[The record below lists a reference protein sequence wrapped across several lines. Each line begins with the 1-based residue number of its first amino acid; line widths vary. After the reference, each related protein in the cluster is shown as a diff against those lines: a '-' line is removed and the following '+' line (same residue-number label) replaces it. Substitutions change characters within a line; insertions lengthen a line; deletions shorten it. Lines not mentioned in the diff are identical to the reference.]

1 MRKNLPFD
9 YVVDPKAIEK
19 NSFEMIRTLT
29 DLDGLDQSQQ
39 QVVMR
44 IVHSVGMPE
53 VAKKV
58 RFSANACA
66 SGQAALAAGA
76 AILCDVEMV
85 KQGITKRM
93 IQQPPLCFLNDP
105 RTVAL
110 AKSSGETRSMAALT
124 LWGDNLAGSIVVIGN
139 APTALFRL
147 LEMIEQANEKESG
160 EESAVEGGK
169 EGGKD
174 SNNKPA
180 LIIGMPVGFIGAA
193 ESKQAL
199 WDVHERLGIECITL
213 LGNQGG
219 SAVSSATCNALL
231 RCNTGEIY

>member
-1 MRKNLPFD
+1 MRNTVPFD

-19 NSFEMIRTLT
+19 NSFEMIRKLT
-29 DLDGLDQSQQ
+29 NLDGLGQSQQ

-53 VAKKV
+53 VADKV
-58 RFSANACA
+58 KFSTHACE
-66 SGQAALAAGA
+66 SGQAALAAGN

-93 IQQPPLCFLNDP
+93 ISQPPLCFLNDP
-105 RTVAL
+105 RTVEL
-110 AKSSGETRSMAALT
+110 ARSSGETRSMAALT
-124 LWGDNLAGSIVVIGN
+124 LWGNDLAGSIVVIGN
-139 APTALFRL
+139 APTALYRL
-147 LEMIEQANEKESG
+147 LEMIEND
-160 EESAVEGGK
+160 GGK
-169 EGGKD
+169 NCK
-174 SNNKPA
+174 NKPA

-231 RCNTGEIY
+231 RCNIGEIY

>member
-1 MRKNLPFD
+1 MPFE
-9 YVVDPKAIEK
+9 YVIDPKAIEK
-19 NSFEMIRTLT
+19 NSFEMIRKLT
-29 DLDGLDQSQQ
+29 DLNGLDQSQQ

-53 VAKKV
+53 VAGKV
-58 RFSANACA
+58 KFSTNACE
-66 SGQAALAAGA
+66 SGQRALAAGK

-105 RTVAL
+105 RTVEL
-110 AKSSGETRSMAALT
+110 AKASGETRSMAALK
-124 LWGDNLAGSIVVIGN
+124 LWGDDLAGSIVVIGN

-147 LEMIEQANEKESG
+147 LEMIEQD
-160 EESAVEGGK
+160 GGK
-169 EGGKD
+169 E
-174 SNNKPA
+174 SQNKPA

-231 RCNTGEIY
+231 RCNIGEIY

>member
-1 MRKNLPFD
+1 VPFD
-9 YVVDPKAIEK
+9 YVVDPKSIEK
-19 NSFEMIRTLT
+19 NSFEMIRKLT
-29 DLDGLDQSQQ
+29 DLNGLDQSQQ

-53 VAKKV
+53 VADKV
-58 RFSANACA
+58 KFSTNACE
-66 SGQAALAAGA
+66 SGQRALAAGK

-105 RTVAL
+105 RTVEL
-110 AKSSGETRSMAALT
+110 AKASGETRSMAALK
-124 LWGDNLAGSIVVIGN
+124 LWGDDLAGSIVVIGN

-147 LEMIEQANEKESG
+147 LEMIEQANEKE
-160 EESAVEGGK
+160 GGK
-169 EGGKD
+169 E
-174 SNNKPA
+174 SQNKPA

-231 RCNTGEIY
+231 RCNIGEIY

>member
-1 MRKNLPFD
+1 MPFD
-9 YVVDPKAIEK
+9 YVIDPKTIEK
-19 NSFEMIRTLT
+19 NSFKMIRQLT
-29 DLDGLDQSQQ
+29 DLNGLDQSQQ

-53 VAKKV
+53 VADKV
-58 RFSANACA
+58 KFSANACD
-66 SGQAALAAGA
+66 SGQKALAAGN

-105 RTVAL
+105 RTVEL
-110 AKSSGETRSMAALT
+110 AKTSGETRSMAALKF
-124 LWGDNLAGSIVVIGN
+124 WGDDLAGSIVVIGN

-147 LEMIEQANEKESG
+147 LEMIEKD
-160 EESAVEGGK
+160 GGK
-169 EGGKD
+169 ESK
-174 SNNKPA
+174 NKPA

-231 RCNTGEIY
+231 RCNIGEIY

>member
-1 MRKNLPFD
+1 MPFD
-9 YVVDPKAIEK
+9 YVIDPKAIEK
-19 NSFEMIRTLT
+19 NSFEMIRKLS

-53 VAKKV
+53 VADKV
-58 RFSANACA
+58 KFSANACE
-66 SGQAALAAGA
+66 SGQAALAAGN

-93 IQQPPLCFLNDP
+93 IQQPPLCLLNDP
-105 RTVAL
+105 RTAEL
-110 AKSSGETRSMAALT
+110 AKATGETRSMAALKF
-124 LWGDNLAGSIVVIGN
+124 WGDDLAGSIVVIGN

-147 LEMIEQANEKESG
+147 LEMIEQD
-160 EESAVEGGK
+160 GGK
-169 EGGKD
+169 ESK
-174 SNNKPA
+174 NKPA

-199 WDVHERLGIECITL
+199 WDVHQRLGIECITL

-231 RCNTGEIY
+231 RCNIGEIY

>member
-1 MRKNLPFD
+1 MPFD
-9 YVVDPKAIEK
+9 YIIDPKTIEK
-19 NSFEMIRTLT
+19 NSFDMIRKLT
-29 DLDGLDQSQQ
+29 HLDGLNQSQQ

-53 VAKKV
+53 VADKV
-58 RFSANACA
+58 KFSSNACEA
-66 SGQAALAAGA
+66 GQAALAQGNT
-76 AILCDVEMV
+76 ILCDVEMV

-93 IQQPPLCFLNDP
+93 IQQPPLCLLNDD
-105 RTVAL
+105 RTL
-110 AKSSGETRSMAALT
+110 AQAKASGETRSMAALT
-124 LWGDNLAGSIVVIGN
+124 FWRNYLANSIVVIGN

-147 LEMIEQANEKESG
+147 LEMIEQD
-160 EESAVEGGK
+160 GGK
-169 EGGKD
+169 ESK
-174 SNNKPA
+174 NKPA

-199 WDVHERLGIECITL
+199 WDIHQHLGIECITL

-231 RCNTGEIY
+231 RCNIGEIY